1 MSPDLEPLV
10 DAVADL
16 RARVAP
22 LILAR
27 QERRLSGATAGE
39 RLTTPQHLTLL
50 ALAGGPLSVSEV
62 ATATGVAVSTATRML
77 QSLGRAGWVEP
88 AEACAGEDRRRRPVS
103 LTPEGRGVME
113 DASEVVRGRIREL
126 LRHLDASDR
135 QAIVG
140 GLEALARAL
149 QQGERGSDLPAASS
163 RAASRSATEGAGG
176 DSGDAPSGRMPS
188 RMTPR

>member
-1 MSPDLEPLV
+1 MSSPGLEPLV

-27 QERRLSGATAGE
+27 QERRLSGATPGE

-77 QSLGRAGWVEP
+77 QSLVRAGWVVRAEP
-88 AEACAGEDRRRRPVS
+88 GAGEDRRRRPVR
-103 LTPEGRGVME
+103 LTPGGRAVME
-113 DASEVVRGRIREL
+113 EASELVRGRIREL

-135 QAIVG
+135 EAIVG

-149 QQGERGSDLPAASS
+149 QKDERGQPEKGVSQVQ
-163 RAASRSATEGAGG
+163 RSGL
-176 DSGDAPSGRMPS
+176 R
-188 RMTPR
+188 